1 MTDVAV
7 VGFAQSP
14 CGVRE
19 DATTS
24 GVEMLVP
31 IFAEVFGATGLTKAD
46 IGFWCSGSSD
56 YLAGRAF
63 SFVSAVDAIGAVP
76 PAMESHVEMDGAW
89 ALYEAWVKILTGE
102 AEIALAYGFGKS
114 SGAELRRV
122 LALQLDPYLLAPLW
136 PDSVSVAALQ
146 ARLGLEAGRWTEKDM
161 AEVAAR
167 SRAAA
172 AANPRAQVSGEVT
185 ADDLLARP
193 YVAEPLRA
201 HDCAPVG
208 DGAAVVIMASAER
221 ARDLCARPAWITGFA
236 HRIDSGSLGARDLLA
251 VPSAAAAARAAGIS
265 AGIAPV
271 EVGPVEV
278 APVEVAPVDVAPVE
292 VAELHAP
299 FTHQEIL
306 LREALGLG
314 DGVAVNPSGGALC
327 GNPMFAAGLARIGM
341 AAQAVMSGQAQR
353 ALGHATSGPALQQN
367 LVCVLERGGTMKQ
380 LAAVLG
386 VGQTRHRSK
395 RTDVSIAGLC
405 REAAD
410 RALQDAGLALA
421 DIDAVVVGKAPDL
434 FEGVMMP
441 ELYLAD
447 ALGAVGKP
455 LLRVHTAGSVG
466 GATGIVAASLVQA
479 GLHRRVLAVAFEKQS
494 ESNAMW
500 ALSIAPPFSLPVVA
514 GAGGYFAPHIRAY
527 IRRSGAPSHIGAMVA
542 VKDRRNGALNPYAHL
557 QQADITLESVQAS
570 PMLWDPVRYDETCP
584 SSDGACAVVIGDEA
598 AAEASQAPVA
608 WIRATAM
615 RSEPTM
621 FAGKDHVNPR
631 AGAEAAA
638 ALWRQ
643 AGITDPLDEIDVAE
657 IYVPF
662 SWYEPMWLENLG
674 FAAPGEG
681 WRLTEA
687 GETAIGG
694 RLPVNPS
701 GGVLSSNP
709 IGASGLLRF
718 AEAALQVMGKAGA
731 HQVPGARTA
740 LGHAYGGGSQFFS
753 MWVVSSTPR

>member
-1 MTDVAV
+1 MTEVAV

-46 IGFWCSGSSD
+46 IGFWCSGSCD

-122 LALQLDPYLLAPLW
+122 LALQLDPYLVAPLW

-172 AANPRAQVSGEVT
+172 AANPRAQVSGQVA
-185 ADDLLARP
+185 ADELLGRP
-193 YVAEPLRA
+193 FVAEPLRA

-208 DGAAVVIMASAER
+208 DGAAVVIIASAER

-251 VPSAAAAARAAGIS
+251 VPSATAAARAAGIS

-271 EVGPVEV
+271 EVAPVEV
-278 APVEVAPVDVAPVE
+278 APVEVAPVEVAPVHGAPVHGAPVHGAPVHGAPVE

-341 AAQAVMSGQAQR
+341 AAQAVMSGRAGR

-367 LVCVLERGGTMKQ
+367 LVCVVE
-380 LAAVLG
+380 
-386 VGQTRHRSK
+386 GQ
-395 RTDVSIAGLC
+395 
-405 REAAD
+405 
-410 RALQDAGLALA
+410 
-421 DIDAVVVGKAPDL
+421 
-434 FEGVMMP
+434 
-441 ELYLAD
+441 
-447 ALGAVGKP
+447 
-455 LLRVHTAGSVG
+455 
-466 GATGIVAASLVQA
+466 
-479 GLHRRVLAVAFEKQS
+479 
-494 ESNAMW
+494 
-500 ALSIAPPFSLPVVA
+500 
-514 GAGGYFAPHIRAY
+514 
-527 IRRSGAPSHIGAMVA
+527 
-542 VKDRRNGALNPYAHL
+542 
-557 QQADITLESVQAS
+557 
-570 PMLWDPVRYDETCP
+570 
-584 SSDGACAVVIGDEA
+584 
-598 AAEASQAPVA
+598 
-608 WIRATAM
+608 
-615 RSEPTM
+615 
-621 FAGKDHVNPR
+621 
-631 AGAEAAA
+631 
-638 ALWRQ
+638 
-643 AGITDPLDEIDVAE
+643 
-657 IYVPF
+657 
-662 SWYEPMWLENLG
+662 
-674 FAAPGEG
+674 
-681 WRLTEA
+681 
-687 GETAIGG
+687 
-694 RLPVNPS
+694 
-701 GGVLSSNP
+701 
-709 IGASGLLRF
+709 
-718 AEAALQVMGKAGA
+718 
-731 HQVPGARTA
+731 
-740 LGHAYGGGSQFFS
+740 
-753 MWVVSSTPR
+753 